1 MGGLVF
7 NPTASSLQS
16 ELNPEQCI
24 PTLASRVRSAN
35 DLVGMLTGY
44 TKDDRVG
51 PKYDFLS
58 PDYAESSTSS
68 RDATRNGSCNVGW
81 VDKLGSFG
89 SDKELSSF
97 PNRLQ
102 GGSLSDS
109 VQQHK
114 EQHYSEETLHESATS
129 RRVPMNGD
137 SQNSGKKDWDLELA
151 TSSLHEN
158 PADSVSPKG
167 MECDTANG
175 TGLTLDVQGF
185 LPKMI
190 TARSEPLY
198 LPDTSKPL
206 DLKKNPSS
214 KKLDKRIE
222 TKVHL
227 KILLAEDN
235 AINQKVASRLLEK
248 HGHKVTIVGDGQQ
261 ALDAVCA
268 QHNTFDLVLM
278 DVQVQTFLTFASLNP
293 NPC

>member
-7 NPTASSLQS
+7 SPTASRLQS
-16 ELNPEQCI
+16 ELNPQQCI

-44 TKDDRVG
+44 AKDDRVG
-51 PKYDFLS
+51 PKYDFMS

-68 RDATRNGSCNVGW
+68 RDVTRNGSCNLGW

-137 SQNSGKKDWDLELA
+137 SQNSDKNDWDLELV
-151 TSSLHEN
+151 TSSSHEN

-167 MECDTANG
+167 MEHET
-175 TGLTLDVQGF
+175 
-185 LPKMI
+185 
-190 TARSEPLY
+190 
-198 LPDTSKPL
+198 
-206 DLKKNPSS
+206 
-214 KKLDKRIE
+214 E

-235 AINQKVASRLLEK
+235 AINQKVASRQLQK

-268 QHNTFDLVLM
+268 QHNAFDLVLM
-278 DVQVQTFLTFASLNP
+278 DVQVHTFVMFASLNP